1 MSFTACFWKSWR
13 IKENHVEFWGRIYLQ
28 ISWVPPWHLQAN
40 IFPFTHAYW
49 WQNHIAF
56 VWIFRFLVSP
66 SSKKLK
72 NTFPDWKTTR
82 IITFLVLRAFV
93 CICGHLRGICGR
105 FAGCSCRKICLSVVF
120 VIFANHYP
128 FRIHRMPQSSSV
140 LCGADLDLPNA
151 SVFSKHQWFELIANK
166 LLYQSGRPKSC
177 RMAANRF
184 KPWE

>member
-1 MSFTACFWKSWR
+1 MCVYIYIRRSSLDKIFPRPFHIVSKNMSFAACFWKSWR

-28 ISWVPPWHLQAN
+28 ISSAPPWHLQAN

-93 CICGHLRGICGR
+93 CVCVYLRA
-105 FAGCSCRKICLSVVF
+105 FAGYLQAFCGVFLSQ
-120 VIFANHYP
+120 N
-128 FRIHRMPQSSSV
+128 MS
-140 LCGADLDLPNA
+140 
-151 SVFSKHQWFELIANK
+151 FSGFCDFCESL
-166 LLYQSGRPKSC
+166 
-177 RMAANRF
+177 RF
-184 KPWE
+184 QNP